1 MKELTKEEFEAA
13 TGTKRVSMIS
23 MYVTALV
30 REFTASGYEACE
42 VEPEDLHN
50 IYKFGDVSKSTLTY
64 VRTTFNKVVVALKLE
79 EIVGMRVSKG
89 HIFLYR
95 KDI

>member
-1 MKELTKEEFEAA
+1 MKELTKEEFEVA

-23 MYVTALV
+23 VYVTELV
-30 REFTASGYEACE
+30 RKFTASGYEAAE

-64 VRTTFNKVVVALKLE
+64 VRTTFNKVAMALKLE

-89 HIFLYR
+89 KIFLYR